1 MAAAAL
7 AVVAVAT
14 LPGCVLGGGL
24 PDVVTPLIAADA
36 DSVAC
41 GEPVGRRDGGGA
53 EGPRTHGQAR
63 HLTQT
68 TRPGAAAAALVIP
81 EVVVVV
87 EPDFRAAHD
96 AHGGLGCV
104 VQKGFAAGRI
114 GLAVIRYRAV
124 TAMAGV
130 GGGKR
135 GEQVLQPHAALG
147 SCLVG
152 LEDR

>member
-1 MAAAAL
+1 M
-7 AVVAVAT
+7 
-14 LPGCVLGGGL
+14 
-24 PDVVTPLIAADA
+24 IA
-36 DSVAC
+36 
-41 GEPVGRRDGGGA
+41 
-53 EGPRTHGQAR
+53 
-63 HLTQT
+63 
-68 TRPGAAAAALVIP
+68 

-96 AHGGLGCV
+96 ARGGLGCV
-104 VQKGFAAGRI
+104 VQKGFAAVRI

-124 TAMAGV
+124 TAMATV

-135 GEQVLQPHAALG
+135 GEQVLQPRAGLG